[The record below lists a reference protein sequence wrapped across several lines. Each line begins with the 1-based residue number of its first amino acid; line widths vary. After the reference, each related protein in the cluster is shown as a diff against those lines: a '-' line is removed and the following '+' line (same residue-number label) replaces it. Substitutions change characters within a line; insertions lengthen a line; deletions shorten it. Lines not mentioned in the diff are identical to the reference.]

1 MFLTPFFFCPY
12 KCCLLESRRKNE
24 LKNYPKLKKNWKHY
38 EKQFALIF
46 LALTFYLKKEKK
58 KKTLFSPLLHI
69 SSFLMNRDPQK
80 NAETELERNFL
91 SNMLKNF
98 VELLESISETDP
110 ISLDVVRY
118 CDRFIELL
126 TDLEAQLPTRRY
138 FNTLFD
144 DHNILLFCQ
153 FLPFLL
159 YLL

>member
-1 MFLTPFFFCPY
+1 
-12 KCCLLESRRKNE
+12 
-24 LKNYPKLKKNWKHY
+24 
-38 EKQFALIF
+38 
-46 LALTFYLKKEKK
+46 
-58 KKTLFSPLLHI
+58 
-69 SSFLMNRDPQK
+69 MNRDPQK